1 MREFDRKPLYE
12 KTVIQYRFPL
22 EIYPLDKNKVVFL
35 SPQRSYKLSELYRKN
50 EIRKV
55 AVVVLVEV
63 SVKALNNTIK

>member
-1 MREFDRKPLYE
+1 MREFDRQPLYE